1 MSNIDAM
8 TKSYRMLYEIET
20 TLRDIADSKMRQRY
34 DPIWRRKFGEE
45 GRYFFHDTIALF
57 GKYSEL
63 INIFSLT
70 EKQRFYSLV
79 PIRNKIC
86 HMNLITP
93 YKYELLKQCHGL
105 VIKKTTR

>member
-1 MSNIDAM
+1 M

-20 TLRDIADSKMRQRY
+20 TLRYIADSKMRQQY
-34 DPIWRRKFGEE
+34 GPLWRRRFGEE
-45 GRYFFHDTIALF
+45 GRYYLHDIIALF

-70 EKQRFYSLV
+70 ERQRFYSLV

-93 YKYELLKQCHGL
+93 SEYDLLKQCHEL
-105 VIKKTTR
+105 VIKQKTPASI